1 MADRLVVMNA
11 GKVRQ
16 IGTQRELY
24 ERPTDRFVAGF
35 IGRNA
40 FLDGSV
46 DEAGSFVSQGGL
58 TLAAARSAHRG
69 PASLALRPELIA
81 VGDAAA
87 ALDNRVSGRVERVI
101 YLGSLIELDVRL
113 NAHDRLFLQ
122 IPNRPG
128 SAEPRD
134 GDDITIGWATP
145 SGLIYAS
152 EATD

>member
-24 ERPTDRFVAGF
+24 ERPSDRFVAGF

-46 DEAGSFVSQGGL
+46 DAAGCFISRGGVSVS
-58 TLAAARSAHRG
+58 AAASAHRG
-69 PASLALRPELIA
+69 PASLALRPERIA
-81 VGDAAA
+81 LGAAA
-87 ALDNRVSGRVERVI
+87 GALENRVRGRVERVV

-113 NAHDRLFLQ
+113 NPHDRLFLQ

-128 SAEPRD
+128 TQEPHA
-134 GDDITIGWATP
+134 GDDITIGWAAA
-145 SGLIYAS
+145 SCLIYAS
-152 EATD
+152 ETTD